1 MATLAAGQRFRARAT
16 SLWQHDSTIFLQGIT
31 LLLIA
36 FAIHSIIIFSTP
48 GFLSMDDYYH
58 ARISEEIITQGRLRL
73 DFPWLP
79 RTILDPKHYVDH
91 HLLYHI
97 VLAPSM
103 LFDDI
108 AGPKVVTAGIG
119 AMAVLVAWVLLRRIG
134 VNYPAIWALGL
145 FCVAPTFILR
155 MLMIRTQGFS
165 FLMLTLGLLFM
176 FERRW
181 KSLAVVSFF
190 YVWLYNGFI
199 LMLGFAGLYALARWI
214 EDRSLVW
221 QPLVYCGVG
230 LVLGVVINP
239 YFPNNV
245 TFVFDHLSA
254 KVDLDNSIPVGQ
266 EWIDF
271 NTRTWLTAVTGG
283 LASMLFGF
291 VRPYFGSRKRDHVET
306 TLLLCALVTGYM
318 AFTSMRFLEY
328 FPGFALLYAASE
340 WGRGPVITF
349 DTPLYRRYAR
359 YVTPL
364 LLVGALAVFAY
375 LTLPRTYN
383 VAQTARDVRDYQG
396 ASEWLEAN
404 TPTGT
409 MIFPVGFNDFSR
421 MFFYNQHNTWLV
433 GLDPTY
439 LSYADPSAWASFQ
452 DIRDGK
458 VERPAARI
466 ASVFGLQYVVSG
478 ERHQAFN
485 RRASQDPDFEVVFR
499 DEFNIVWKVRDDV
512 YQRLAQNP

>member
-1 MATLAAGQRFRARAT
+1 MATLAAGQRFRTRVT
-16 SLWQHDSTIFLQGIT
+16 SFWQHDATVFLQGTT
-31 LLLIA
+31 LFLIA

-48 GFLSMDDYYH
+48 AFLSTDDYYH
-58 ARISEEIITQGRLRL
+58 ARISEEILNQGRLAL

-79 RTILDPKHYVDH
+79 RTILDPAHYVDH
-91 HLLYHI
+91 HLLYHMA
-97 VLAPSM
+97 LAPSM

-119 AMAVLVAWVLLRRIG
+119 AFAVLVAWMLMRRIG
-134 VNYPAIWALGL
+134 VNYPSIWALGL

-165 FLMLTLGLLFM
+165 FLMLTLALLFM

-199 LMLGFAGLYALARWI
+199 LMLGFAGLYAIARWI
-214 EDRSLVW
+214 EDRSIVW

-230 LVLGVVINP
+230 LALGLVINP
-239 YFPNNV
+239 YFPRNV
-245 TFVFDHLSA
+245 GFVLDHLGA

-266 EWIDF
+266 EWTDF
-271 NTRTWLTAVTGG
+271 NTRTWLSAVTGG
-283 LASMLFGF
+283 LAAMLFGF
-291 VRPYFGSRKRDHVET
+291 VRPFFGSRKRDHVET

-340 WGRGPVITF
+340 WGRGAVFTF
-349 DTPLYRRYAR
+349 DTPLYHKYAR
-359 YVTPL
+359 YATPL
-364 LLVGALAVFAY
+364 LLVGALAVFGTI
-375 LTLPRTYN
+375 TLPRTYN
-383 VAQTARDVRDYQG
+383 VAQTARAVRDYQG
-396 ASEWLEAN
+396 ASEWMEAN
-404 TPTGT
+404 TEAGT

-421 MFFYNQHNTWLV
+421 MFFFNQHNTWLV

-439 LSYADPSAWASFQ
+439 LSYADPTAWATFQ

-458 VERPAARI
+458 VERPAGRI
-466 ASVFGLQYVVSG
+466 AGYFGLQYAVSG

-485 RRASQDPDFEVVFR
+485 RRASQDPDFELVFR
-499 DEFNIVWKVRDDV
+499 DDFNYVWKVKDDV
-512 YQRLAQNP
+512 YQRLAQSR